1 MSKFLLAFGLIVLT
15 STAQADIICTLT
27 GCWET
32 GKKIIQH
39 GGVYRG
45 LEYKKPDKN
54 GVWRRVNIPEAS
66 DAYAPRAQGR

>member
-32 GKKIIQH
+32 GKKIILVSPGH
-39 GGVYRG
+39 VNGAPLISHRNG
-45 LEYKKPDKN
+45 KPEKIRN
-54 GVWRRVNIPEAS
+54 LGRAEETTPRR
-66 DAYAPRAQGR
+66 